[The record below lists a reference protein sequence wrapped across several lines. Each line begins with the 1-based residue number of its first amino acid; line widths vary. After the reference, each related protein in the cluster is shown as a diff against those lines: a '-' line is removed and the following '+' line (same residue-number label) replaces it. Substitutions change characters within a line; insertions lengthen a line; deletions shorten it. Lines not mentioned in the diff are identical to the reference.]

1 MSTWLKIYNW
11 IAGLFFL
18 AISTRVVH
26 VVLTTLA
33 NGDSLDGYHWAMC
46 FFAILSFYVS
56 YMHIR
61 AVIRASRN
69 GSR

>member
-1 MSTWLKIYNW
+1 M
-11 IAGLFFL
+11 
-18 AISTRVVH
+18 RVVH
-26 VVLTTLA
+26 VVITTLTK
-33 NGDSLDGYHWAMC
+33 GESLDGYHWAMC
-46 FFAILSFYVS
+46 FFAVLSFYVS